1 MDLIKKKC
9 AVKFLSLSCPFFFLF
24 FSFSFFFFF
33 LLLPRND
40 TMPVNPYKT
49 FPVWQQAVS
58 PSFTFVLKTAGL
70 GKTRLASTLQCAPV
84 AKSSWQQRPK
94 FRGN

>member
-1 MDLIKKKC
+1 MDLKKKN
-9 AVKFLSLSCPFFFLF
+9 VQSSFLALPSIPFFF
-24 FSFSFFFFF
+24 FSFSFI

-40 TMPVNPYKT
+40 SVPVNPHRT

-70 GKTRLASTLQCAPV
+70 GKHRA
-84 AKSSWQQRPK
+84 
-94 FRGN
+94 

>member
-1 MDLIKKKC
+1 MDFKKKN
-9 AVKFLSLSCPFFFLF
+9 VQSSFLVLPSIPFFFL
-24 FSFSFFFFF
+24 SFSFF

-40 TMPVNPYKT
+40 TVPVNPHRT

-70 GKTRLASTLQCAPV
+70 GKTRLNFTLQGAPWIGS
-84 AKSSWQQRPK
+84 AR
-94 FRGN
+94 

>member
-1 MDLIKKKC
+1 MNLIKKKC

-24 FSFSFFFFF
+24 FLFPFFF

-49 FPVWQQAVS
+49 FPVWQQAIS

-70 GKTRLASTLQCAPV
+70 GRTRLNFTLQRAPLV
-84 AKSSWQQRPK
+84 KSTR
-94 FRGN
+94 

>member
-1 MDLIKKKC
+1 MDLKKC
-9 AVKFLSLSCPFFFLF
+9 AVKFSRSPSHSFFFFL
-24 FSFSFFFFF
+24 FFFF

-40 TMPVNPYKT
+40 TMPVNPHRT

-70 GKTRLASTLQCAPV
+70 GKTRLNFTLQGAPLIRS
-84 AKSSWQQRPK
+84 AR
-94 FRGN
+94 